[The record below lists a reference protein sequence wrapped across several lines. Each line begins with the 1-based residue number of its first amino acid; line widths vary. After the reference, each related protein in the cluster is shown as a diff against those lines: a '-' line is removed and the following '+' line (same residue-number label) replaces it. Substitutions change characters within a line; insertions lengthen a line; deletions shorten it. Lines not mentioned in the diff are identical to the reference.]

1 MAEKDYIYKIIE
13 VKQKYRKTKKER
25 MKITKPDDFY
35 NFTKKLIG
43 DSDREKLVVAGLN
56 TKNEILYFEEVHCG
70 GVNVSVADVRLIFKT
85 ALMNNAIA
93 IIVGHNHPSGDP
105 TMSSEDVAISKRLHY
120 AGELINVQFLD
131 HIVVTDEEFASFRE
145 EYGLALTEVSEEEQ
159 LERALMQYE
168 D

>member
-1 MAEKDYIYKIIE
+1 MAEKDYIYKVIE

-25 MKITKPDDFY
+25 IKITMPKDFY

-43 DSDREKLVVAGLN
+43 DCDREKLVVAGLN
-56 TKNEILYFEEVHCG
+56 TKNEILYFEEVHTG

-85 ALMNNAIA
+85 ALMNNAVA

-105 TMSSEDVAISKRLHY
+105 TMSREDIAVSKRLHY